1 MINALIAEIKP
12 SATAM
17 LRPIDSKESKERVK
31 TKPASADNSTAKAHE
46 APTQRNEPKAS
57 SVFDAGTPTLLRP
70 GYDAAKSTPPIDRNS
85 RLLFNK
91 DEKAKSLSPPLS
103 AENEYDFD
111 QHLLKEQLSEKKK
124 FLKSI
129 HLRPRIPN
137 DSPLVQLPKMPKS
150 DSKADPAP
158 LTNSSKDSRLS
169 LANSITSIKSPA
181 SSSNQSPSMR
191 LPEAKAS
198 KRKSREP
205 IKNVAKVRTVLPASE
220 MPKLDASKPASSA
233 SSVSSSTSLASSS
246 ITSTSSGVKPMA
258 ANVSASNTYV
268 PTKSVSSPVRV
279 H

>member
-1 MINALIAEIKP
+1 
-12 SATAM
+12 M

-31 TKPASADNSTAKAHE
+31 TKPASADNSQTKAHE

-57 SVFDAGTPTLLRP
+57 LVLDAGTPTLLRP
-70 GYDAAKSTPPIDRNS
+70 GYDAKSTPPIDRNS

-91 DEKAKSLSPPLS
+91 DDKAKSLSPPLS

-150 DSKADPAP
+150 DSKAQDPAP

-205 IKNVAKVRTVLPASE
+205 IKNVAKVRTVLAASE
-220 MPKLDASKPASSA
+220 LPKVDASKPASLT
-233 SSVSSSTSLASSS
+233 SSVSSSTSLANAS

-258 ANVSASNTYV
+258 ANVPPSNTYV
-268 PTKSVSSPVRV
+268 PPKSVSLPVKW